1 MSLERSLGKNWELLE
16 SVYPGEENVIIIKNP
31 KTEKLIEEILKR
43 SRYSSPQEYL
53 EARIQSDFEVVIKN
67 KKLL

>member
-1 MSLERSLGKNWELLE
+1 
-16 SVYPGEENVIIIKNP
+16 VIIIKNP

-67 KKLL
+67 KKLLQREA